1 MNTLTTTTR
10 NDTTIEVKQNFEY
23 FIELQNNDTGIS
35 LDGIGDIANI
45 LFNLKDDSISMQLR
59 LALHSRGLRTTS
71 DDDSTED
78 DITRDT
84 RFTLQRCEI
93 IDKDHIEV
101 KLIRDMNSKCSHTRD
116 EYHDIM
122 AVEDGKIVM
131 IEPYF
136 QYNDI
141 TDETRSDS
149 TDSSNLSSSLLSHWS
164 DRRSRLDTTT
174 FV

>member
-1 MNTLTTTTR
+1 MNTQTTR
-10 NDTTIEVKQNFEY
+10 NDIAIEVKKNFEY

-45 LFNLKDDSISMQLR
+45 LFNLKDHSISMQLRLR

-101 KLIRDMNSKCSHTRD
+101 KLIRDMNSKTRYD
-116 EYHDIM
+116 IHDILTID
-122 AVEDGKIVM
+122 DGKIVM
-131 IEPYF
+131 IEPYI
-136 QYNDI
+136 QSNNI

-149 TDSSNLSSSLLSHWS
+149 TDSSSLSSSLLSRC
-164 DRRSRLDTTT
+164 DR
-174 FV
+174 

>member
-1 MNTLTTTTR
+1 MIITYSSSSPYSYLHMNILTTTTR
-10 NDTTIEVKQNFEY
+10 NETIIEVKQNFEY

-101 KLIRDMNSKCSHTRD
+101 KLIRDMNSKTRYD
-116 EYHDIM
+116 IHDILTID
-122 AVEDGKIVM
+122 DGKIVM
-131 IEPYF
+131 IEPYI
-136 QYNDI
+136 QSNN
-141 TDETRSDS
+141 
-149 TDSSNLSSSLLSHWS
+149 TDSSSLSSSLLSQWS
-164 DRRSRLDTTT
+164 DM
-174 FV
+174 

>member
-1 MNTLTTTTR
+1 MNTQTTR
-10 NDTTIEVKQNFEY
+10 NDIINEVKQNFEY

-35 LDGIGDIANI
+35 LDGIGDIANT
-45 LFNLKDDSISMQLR
+45 LFNLKNDSMQLR

-71 DDDSTED
+71 DDDSTD
-78 DITRDT
+78 DNDITRDT

-101 KLIRDMNSKCSHTRD
+101 KLIRDMYSKTRY
-116 EYHDIM
+116 EYHDILT
-122 AVEDGKIVM
+122 VFDGKIVM
-131 IEPYF
+131 IEPYI

-149 TDSSNLSSSLLSHWS
+149 TDSSSLSPSLLSQ
-164 DRRSRLDTTT
+164 
-174 FV
+174 

>member
-1 MNTLTTTTR
+1 MNTQTTR
-10 NDTTIEVKQNFEY
+10 NDIINEVKQNFEY
-23 FIELQNNDTGIS
+23 FIEMQNNDSGIS

-45 LFNLKDDSISMQLR
+45 LFNLKDDSMQLR

-101 KLIRDMNSKCSHTRD
+101 KLIRDMNMNNSKTRD
-116 EYHDIM
+116 AYHYHDIM
-122 AVEDGKIVM
+122 TVKDSKIVM
-131 IEPYF
+131 IEPYVQF
-136 QYNDI
+136 NNI

-149 TDSSNLSSSLLSHWS
+149 TDSSSLSSSLLSQWS
-164 DRRSRLDTTT
+164 DR
-174 FV
+174 